1 MGYSGTMK
9 QAITL
14 PLEDL
19 AMLDQLCRDQR
30 MNRDEAVE
38 AAVRWYIERGGDLPT
53 LDDPIDEIEP

>member
-1 MGYSGTMK
+1 MK

-38 AAVRWYIERGGDLPT
+38 AAVRWHIERGGDLPT